1 MKRGEM
7 NEVVC
12 EEADVG
18 RCNHKW
24 IVLGFTLEATSLI
37 GWMWHGKGWLPQSGK
52 YAIYNDPSDDGD
64 YRSQYRNVRLDVRA
78 GYL

>member
-24 IVLGFTLEATSLI
+24 IVLGSTLEATSLI
-37 GWMWHGKGWLPQSGK
+37 GWMWHRKDGWMWAQNILNA
-52 YAIYNDPSDDGD
+52 YDH
-64 YRSQYRNVRLDVRA
+64 RSQFRNRKPLQ
-78 GYL
+78 